1 MATLEDADIVRAPI
15 ETVVVENDIV
25 GGVEEDENE
34 EEEEELLFS
43 SDSEIG
49 DALDFLDAKYDSEPH
64 ESFSLSSHRP
74 NAHGGLLSRPLQ
86 PLSNR
91 TQKYSNRIRAA
102 PLEVLSA
109 THFDKS
115 MLIFS
120 KIFWGFLFLKFGM
133 CFRSGRGGLMLECQ
147 IQ

>member
-15 ETVVVENDIV
+15 EKVVEENDIV
-25 GGVEEDENE
+25 GGEEEEEEENK

-49 DALDFLDAKYDSEPH
+49 DALDFLDAKYDSKPH

-86 PLSNR
+86 PLSNQ

-109 THFDKS
+109 THFDES

-120 KIFWGFLFLKFGM
+120 KIF
-133 CFRSGRGGLMLECQ
+133 GG
-147 IQ
+147 IFF